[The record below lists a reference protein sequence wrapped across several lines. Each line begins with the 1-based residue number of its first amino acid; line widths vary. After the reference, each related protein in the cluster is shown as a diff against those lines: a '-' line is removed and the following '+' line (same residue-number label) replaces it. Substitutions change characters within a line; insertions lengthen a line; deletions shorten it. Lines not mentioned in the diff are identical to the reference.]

1 MIEILTGLVLWLG
14 VLTLSGGLTAWAIVR
29 MKRDGHHRGSSSA
42 LSGAMLEVQT
52 LFEPSNR
59 HVIRSSRPEEAE
71 DRESDG
77 VDADRNSGPRQR
89 SDRDGR

>member
-1 MIEILTGLVLWLG
+1 MIEIVAGLALCLG
-14 VLTLSGGLTAWAIVR
+14 VLILLGGVSAWAIVR
-29 MKRDGHHRGSSSA
+29 MKRDRHRSGSSGA

-59 HVIRSSRPEEAE
+59 HVIRSSRAEEAE

-77 VDADRNSGPRQR
+77 VDADRNSGSRQR